1 MVLKMIKINQTVID
15 KKDLTT
21 KEIELCQEFVKQNQ
35 VFSKGESFHALLT
48 LEEDFM
54 YVCNV
59 KDDMTLPLAL
69 GTYEGLIPLDIKESQ
84 DVIKPEDVKI
94 FLEKGKNLYLFKI
107 TQTDGLINSIDI
119 VTILEDEEHLQLV
132 DTTQYTGKRA
142 NRILATF
149 GMDYFKYVL
158 TAEDL
163 GLSES
168 CSS

>member
-1 MVLKMIKINQTVID
+1 M
-15 KKDLTT
+15 
-21 KEIELCQEFVKQNQ
+21 
-35 VFSKGESFHALLT
+35 
-48 LEEDFM
+48 
-54 YVCNV
+54 
-59 KDDMTLPLAL
+59 
-69 GTYEGLIPLDIKESQ
+69 
-84 DVIKPEDVKI
+84 KI